1 MNKNFIF
8 RVDPRLVH
16 ATIMNVWVPSVGAKD
31 VVICDDEIVQ
41 NQRLRKI
48 QELSSV
54 GLVQVS
60 FCSASTVVRTLEA
73 FPSNASVIVLFRSLL
88 GVDRAVEEGLVI
100 EHLNIGHI
108 PQGSDSNEI
117 HPSVHLG
124 SAEYQLI
131 GKLKSKKID
140 VFVQPLPSDKRF
152 CIARRAL
159 SAVTNIAVSQ
169 SSTVIKKLRVVNEK
183 GLHLRAAH
191 IFAHLA
197 GRLSCRVTILHSNG
211 EVNAKSLLGLT
222 TLGAICGTFLK
233 VRVEGPLAESEMKE
247 IEELFA
253 SGFDEGVSWI
263 DTEEGRSS

>member
-1 MNKNFIF
+1 MNNNFIF

-31 VVICDDEIVQ
+31 IVICDDEIVS
-41 NQRLRKI
+41 NPRLRKI

-54 GLVQVS
+54 GLVEVT
-60 FCSASTVVRTLEA
+60 FCSTSSAKATLEE
-73 FPSNASVIVLFRSLL
+73 FPSNSSVIVLFKSLH
-88 GVDRAVEEGLVI
+88 GVERAVEAGLSI

-108 PQGSDSNEI
+108 PQGEASREV

-124 SAEYQLI
+124 NAEYDLI
-131 GKLKSKKID
+131 TKLKSKRID
-140 VFVQPLPSDKRF
+140 TFVQPLPSDKRI

-159 SAVTNIAVSQ
+159 STITNIPVSQ
-169 SSTVIKKLRVVNEK
+169 SSTVIKKLRVVNER

-197 GRLSCRVTILHSNG
+197 GRLSCKVSILHPNG

-233 VRVEGPLAESEMKE
+233 VRVEGPLAESEMEE
-247 IEELFA
+247 IEALFA

-263 DTEEGRSS
+263 DTEEGRSN